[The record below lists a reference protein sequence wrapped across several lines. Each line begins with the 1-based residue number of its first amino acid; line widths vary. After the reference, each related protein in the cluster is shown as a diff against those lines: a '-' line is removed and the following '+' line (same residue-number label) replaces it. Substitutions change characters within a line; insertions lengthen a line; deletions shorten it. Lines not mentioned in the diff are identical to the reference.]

1 MIRNSERNELPPTG
15 CDRSMRDKDAGSARS
30 GPTGATEDAV
40 SRRRARPGGEVLRFV
55 SSSKR
60 PLVCAL
66 FVLVIAAVAVGCGS
80 SKKSAVTTAPTTTTS
95 AKPPAKPVAF
105 TLPVSPVH
113 FAGFT
118 PVPLLNPNSP
128 VYAGPATPT
137 SLANVKIVPA
147 LQSELKKPGV
157 TAALEKNGF
166 VVVPADFKLF
176 QYAYEG
182 NEYDGWPV
190 FVTTDVA
197 YHEWHLV
204 FDKVLRS
211 LEQQVL
217 LPKLEQLVRLGLE
230 SAHTQWKAL
239 DGTPLADSA
248 SRAEQIFQ
256 VAAAELGQPVVLG
269 PQAKQEKALIDAHS
283 ASNATSPILGSNMDY
298 SVFTPRGHYTRTP
311 QLTRYFVA
319 MSVLG
324 QLSACLPGTFECP
337 GAGPARIGILA
348 SHVIAGDPELVSL
361 WHQLYDPTAFLVGIS
376 DDYTP
381 LEVDAAAK
389 VAIKGGFSNIGALA
403 SDAAVKA
410 VVKQLVET
418 RPVKINP
425 QRASIRLMGTRFVL
439 DSYLLDQL
447 VWPNVGSGDKPRLT
461 PSALDLAASFGSGYA
476 EQLLKQQGAYAYANY
491 ASQLRKVQKAVATR
505 PAKDWG
511 STVYDA
517 WLYALEPMFVRHGT
531 AFPDFMRN
539 QAWTAK
545 AQQSGF
551 GSYTELKH
559 DTILYSKQVIAEGGG
574 ENIAKAPRN
583 WVEPDPVAYARLTE
597 AVKLMRNGLAQRN
610 LLTKQAD
617 GLLATE
623 ADMFSFFERIASD
636 ELAAKPISSKDNNR
650 LRYIGGELEALWWRT
665 ADVAKYATPTNDD
678 DEALVADIA
687 SSSKGVL
694 ELGTG
699 RIDRILVLVPDDHG
713 NFQLA
718 AGGVY
723 SYYEFLNPP
732 GQRLTDKEWQGLLD
746 SGKAPARP
754 SWETSFLPS

>member
-1 MIRNSERNELPPTG
+1 
-15 CDRSMRDKDAGSARS
+15 
-30 GPTGATEDAV
+30 
-40 SRRRARPGGEVLRFV
+40 
-55 SSSKR
+55 
-60 PLVCAL
+60 
-66 FVLVIAAVAVGCGS
+66 VIAGVAVGCGS

-113 FAGFT
+113 FASFT

-137 SLANVKIVPA
+137 SLTDAKVVPG
-147 LQSELKKPGV
+147 LKSDLKKPGV

-204 FDKVLRS
+204 FDKLLRS

-217 LPKLEQLVRLGLE
+217 LPKLDQLVSGSLQAAQEQTSELKGTALEDTASRVEQL
-230 SAHTQWKAL
+230 
-239 DGTPLADSA
+239 
-248 SRAEQIFQ
+248 FQ
-256 VAAAELGQPVVLG
+256 VAAAELGQHVTLG
-269 PQAKQEKALIDAHS
+269 PLAEKEKALIDAHTS
-283 ASNATSPILGSNMDY
+283 PGATSPILGATIDY
-298 SVFTPRGHYTRTP
+298 SLFTPRGHYTLTP
-311 QLTRYFVA
+311 QLTRFFLG
-319 MSVLG
+319 MSTLE
-324 QLSACLPGTFECP
+324 QLSFCLPGTFECP
-337 GAGPARIGILA
+337 GIEPTRIGILA
-348 SHVIAGDPELVSL
+348 SRVLDSSPALISL
-361 WHQLYDPTAFLVGIS
+361 WRQIYEPSSFLVGVA

-381 LEVDAAAK
+381 LEVQKAAESTPAGGLDNAK
-389 VAIKGGFSNIGALA
+389 AFA
-403 SDAAVKA
+403 SDAAVNA
-410 VVKQLVET
+410 VVSALIKA

-425 QRASIRLMGTRFVL
+425 DRAAIRLMGTRFVL

-447 VWPNVGSGDKPRLT
+447 VWPNVGTGDKPRLT

-491 ASQLRKVQKAVATR
+491 ASQLKKVQKAVSTR

-539 QAWTAK
+539 QAWAAK
-545 AQQSGF
+545 ALQSGF

-559 DTILYSKQVIAEGGG
+559 DTILYSKQVIAEGGAPG
-574 ENIAKAPRN
+574 LAKAPRN
-583 WVEPDPVAYARLTE
+583 WVEPDPVAYARLIE

-623 ADMFSFFERIASD
+623 VDMFSFFERIARD

-650 LRYIGGELEALWWRT
+650 LRFIGGELEALWWRT

-754 SWETSFLPS
+754 SWETTFLPS